1 LHPRSGFNVAGIPVT
16 RTSEWMKQKITVRE
30 FFRVMAAA
38 STTVAASTIPFSA
51 AVTEDTHTIKKQRAR
66 YKADS
71 PDVQTFYR
79 VNRYPTK

>member
-1 LHPRSGFNVAGIPVT
+1 MT
-16 RTSEWMKQKITVRE
+16 RTSEWMKQKITLRD

-38 STTVAASTIPFSA
+38 STTAAASTIPFSA
-51 AVTEDTHTIKKQRAR
+51 AVTEDTHALKIRRAR

-79 VNRYPTK
+79 VNRYPVK